1 MGCSYSNALS
11 LPPVSTPP
19 PHPHPILT
27 ETYSL
32 QHPRRLANRRSC
44 WSEGHRHSTFTANQ
58 EPVLAAENQ
67 PQKEPGTTNL
77 DQAERNTLQSPFLPT
92 AHGAKAVPAEKPLG
106 PEAPRSQ
113 STFHMRGS
121 EKAVISSETSLP
133 RNQSSQDL
141 RLVRSGLVVP
151 ISQRHGFRSPK
162 QLGKKRNDDSMTGS
176 VEFFR
181 LTVLI

>member
-11 LPPVSTPP
+11 LPPVSTRPL
-19 PHPHPILT
+19 HPNPILT

-44 WSEGHRHSTFTANQ
+44 WSEGHRHSTLTANQ
-58 EPVLAAENQ
+58 EPELAAENQ
-67 PQKEPGTTNL
+67 PQKEPGAPKL
-77 DQAERNTLQSPFLPT
+77 EQAERNTLQASFLPT
-92 AHGAKAVPAEKPLG
+92 AQGAKTVPAEKPLG
-106 PEAPRSQ
+106 LDAPRSQ
-113 STFHMRGS
+113 SNLHMRGS

-141 RLVRSGLVVP
+141 RLVRSGQVVP

-162 QLGKKRNDDSMTGS
+162 QLGKNKNDDSMTGS